1 MPGGA
6 TEVRRGSLRQRAA
19 GGTLALLAAG
29 IGALVPASQAAL
41 AVSQGVTSI
50 SAGSD
55 RSCAIE
61 DGKAYCWGDNTF
73 GALGDGSTGGHA
85 SMPMA
90 VDASG
95 VLAGRTLT
103 QISAGGSYTC
113 ALDTAGAAYCWGFNE
128 FGQLGDGSTA
138 NSSVPVAV
146 DASGALAGL
155 TLTEIS
161 VGTEATCALDTA
173 GAVYC
178 WGFNQFGQLGDG
190 DTFNSSVP
198 VAVDTSGALAGKTI
212 TQISVGSQG
221 QACAL
226 DSAGA
231 AYCWG
236 RLGLGGGLGDGSTSG
251 SSVPVA
257 VDTRGV
263 LAGKT
268 LTQISAG
275 TSTCALDTAG
285 AAYCWGLGTLGDGS
299 TAESNVPVA
308 VDTSGALAGRTLTQ
322 ISAGGSS
329 TCALD
334 SAGAAYCWG
343 GNDAGELG
351 DGNTTNST
359 VPVAVDASGALA
371 GQALTQISVGSDA
384 ACALD
389 TVAAIYCWGGNF
401 NGELGD
407 HSTAAQSLV
416 PVLTGPQAPTSVDAV
431 PGNTSD
437 TVFWAAPASLDGGT
451 LTGFTATAAPGGA
464 ACSTTGATTCPITG
478 LTQGVTYTITVIT
491 RTTAGDSGASAPAI
505 FTAQPT
511 GPIVSDDRSAKCV
524 DDSGDSAVN
533 DTRIVMW
540 DCNGSAEQAWT
551 VAPDGTMQVNGK
563 CMDIYRDQK
572 ANKSMVEL
580 WTCTGGANQQWHAV
594 NGTLVNP
601 ASGKCL
607 DDPRFVTTDGTQ
619 LEIYTC
625 NGGANQQWTLP

>member
-1 MPGGA
+1 MP
-6 TEVRRGSLRQRAA
+6 V
-19 GGTLALLAAG
+19 
-29 IGALVPASQAAL
+29 
-41 AVSQGVTSI
+41 
-50 SAGSD
+50 
-55 RSCAIE
+55 
-61 DGKAYCWGDNTF
+61 
-73 GALGDGSTGGHA
+73 
-85 SMPMA
+85 A
-90 VDASG
+90 VDTSG

-155 TLTEIS
+155 TLTQIG

-198 VAVDTSGALAGKTI
+198 VAVNTSGALAGKTI

-221 QACAL
+221 QVCAL

-257 VDTRGV
+257 VDTSGA

-268 LTQISAG
+268 ITQISAG

-334 SAGAAYCWG
+334 TAAAAYCWG

-371 GQALTQISVGSDA
+371 GQALTQISAGGSST
-384 ACALD
+384 CALD
-389 TVAAIYCWGGNF
+389 TAAAIYCWGGNF

-431 PGNTSD
+431 PGSTSD

-464 ACSTTGATTCPITG
+464 ACSTTGATTCAITG
-478 LTQGVTYTITVIT
+478 LTQGAAYTITVIT

-511 GPIVSDDRSAKCV
+511 GPIVSGDRSAKCV

-580 WTCTGGANQQWHAV
+580 WTCTGGANQQWRAV

>member
-6 TEVRRGSLRQRAA
+6 TDVRRGALRQRAA
-19 GGTLALLAAG
+19 GGTLVLLAAG

-85 SMPMA
+85 SMPVA
-90 VDASG
+90 VDTSG

-155 TLTEIS
+155 TLTQIG

-198 VAVDTSGALAGKTI
+198 VAVNTSGALAGKTI

-221 QACAL
+221 QVCAL

-257 VDTRGV
+257 VDTSGA

-268 LTQISAG
+268 ITQISAG

-334 SAGAAYCWG
+334 TAAAAYCWG

-371 GQALTQISVGSDA
+371 GQALTQISAGGSST
-384 ACALD
+384 CALD
-389 TVAAIYCWGGNF
+389 TAAAIYCWGGNF

-431 PGNTSD
+431 PGSTSD

-464 ACSTTGATTCPITG
+464 ACSTTGATTCAITG
-478 LTQGVTYTITVIT
+478 LTQGAAYTITVIT

-511 GPIVSDDRSAKCV
+511 GPIVSGDRSAKCV

-580 WTCTGGANQQWHAV
+580 WTCTGGANQQWRAV

>member
-1 MPGGA
+1 MAGGA
-6 TEVRRGSLRQRAA
+6 TGVRRGSLRRRAA

-29 IGALVPASQAAL
+29 TGALVPASQAAL

-85 SMPMA
+85 SMPVA
-90 VDASG
+90 VDTSG

-155 TLTEIS
+155 TLTQIS

-221 QACAL
+221 QVCAL

-251 SSVPVA
+251 SIVPVA
-257 VDTRGV
+257 VDTGGV

-308 VDTSGALAGRTLTQ
+308 VDTSGALAG
-322 ISAGGSS
+322 
-329 TCALD
+329 
-334 SAGAAYCWG
+334 
-343 GNDAGELG
+343 
-351 DGNTTNST
+351 
-359 VPVAVDASGALA
+359 
-371 GQALTQISVGSDA
+371 QALTQISVGSDA

-389 TVAAIYCWGGNF
+389 TAAAIYCWGGNF

-431 PGNTSD
+431 PGSTSD

-464 ACSTTGATTCPITG
+464 ACSTTGAMTCAITG
-478 LTQGVTYTITVIT
+478 LTQGAAYTITVIT

-511 GPIVSDDRSAKCV
+511 GPIVSGDRSAKCV

-540 DCNGSAEQAWT
+540 DCTGSAEQAWT